1 MSEVILVNHQ
11 VKFDPN
17 NHTLSSLSAPKK
29 IVTLPAST
37 ARCLHILLSQHGQVI
52 TIKQF
57 HTLVWGKNKAIV
69 SNNTIYQ
76 NISIIRKALIRVGG
90 DKNIIETLTRRGWC
104 VPETVDV
111 SIEKKQEPITG
122 IEHIEEKN
130 LASPLKRNNV
140 SAEKVPKN
148 PVNISNVNSDMQSN
162 NSLYLWVY
170 LSVLLIIALFMLA
183 FIYWP

>member
-11 VKFDPN
+11 VKFDPG

-29 IVTLPAST
+29 FVTLPAST
-37 ARCLHILLSQHGQVI
+37 ARCLHLLLSQHGQVI
-52 TIKQF
+52 TIKQL
-57 HTLVWGKNKAIV
+57 HTLVWGKNKTIV

-76 NISIIRKALIRVGG
+76 NISIIRKALIGVGG

-111 SIEKKQEPITG
+111 SIAKNRKPIAG
-122 IEHIEEKN
+122 IEDIKEKT
-130 LASPLKRNNV
+130 LESPLKRSDV
-140 SAEKVPKN
+140 PAEKTPTK
-148 PVNISNVNSDMQSN
+148 PVNISNINSNIQSN
-162 NSLYLWVY
+162 NSVYLWVY
-170 LSVLLIIALFMLA
+170 LSVVLIIALCMLA